1 MEPYRTLIFQDFLSN
16 GIIFLI
22 LLIRYLKNTFTI
34 DALISVK
41 KNVNLQQVDI
51 ITKPVKYTFLIIS

>member
-22 LLIRYLKNTFTI
+22 LRYLKNTFTI

>member
-1 MEPYRTLIFQDFLSN
+1 MDLHFNLPINLKIIKSKMEPYRTLIFQDFLSN

-22 LLIRYLKNTFTI
+22 LRYLKNTFTI

-41 KNVNLQQVDI
+41 KKCQPP
-51 ITKPVKYTFLIIS
+51 TS